1 VKKPLRI
8 TLIVI
13 GVIVLLTI
21 FILLNRS
28 RGPTGVQCE
37 TETARYGAILSKVTA
52 TGTLRAKSQVNLQ
65 AQLMGVVKKLRIEEG
80 DFVRAGDTLLELDRQ
95 GYEAQLVMARAQ
107 FTQIKLKHAR
117 IETLYARGLIAPE
130 QFEAS
135 KAAYEGAEAQY
146 LQAQDQF
153 DKTVICAPIS
163 GIVSRLNIKEG
174 ETVVIGT
181 MNSPGTVLLVL
192 ADLSKMEALVE
203 VDETDIVNVAPGQ
216 FARITVDALPDT
228 TFTGKVTRVG
238 YMPVQKLLTA
248 TETGT
253 NFEVVITIDSTVEP
267 TLRPGMTC
275 HAEIIIARLDS
286 VLTVPIQAVGRRKV
300 AGKETETVFL
310 VKDGKAVL
318 TPVKTGKASD
328 TDIEI
333 LAGVEPGDQVITG
346 PYKVLTKL
354 TDGQRVNARPVK
366 TDTIH

>member
-1 VKKPLRI
+1 MKKPLRI
-8 TLIVI
+8 ILVVL
-13 GVIVLLTI
+13 GVIVLLVL
-21 FILLNRS
+21 FIVLNRS
-28 RGPTGVQCE
+28 RGSSGVLCE
-37 TETARYGAILSKVTA
+37 TETADYGSILSKVTA
-52 TGTLRAKSQVNLQ
+52 TGTLRARTQVNLQ
-65 AQLMGVVKKLRIEEG
+65 AQLMGVVKKLRIQEG

-95 GYEAQLVMARAQ
+95 TYEAQLILARAQ

-117 IETLYARGLIAPE
+117 IESLYSRGLIAPE
-130 QFEAS
+130 QYEAS
-135 KAAYEGAEAQY
+135 RAAYEAAEAQF

-163 GIVSRLNIKEG
+163 GIVSQLNIKEG

-181 MNSPGTVLLVL
+181 MNSPGTVLMVL
-192 ADLSKMEALVE
+192 ADLSAMEALVE

-216 FARITVDALPDT
+216 FAQITVDALPDT
-228 TFTGKVTRVG
+228 IFTGKVTRVG
-238 YMPVQKLLTA
+238 YMPVQKLLSA

-253 NFEVVITIDSTVEP
+253 NFEVTITIDSTVVSS
-267 TLRPGMTC
+267 LRPGMTC
-275 HAEIIIARLDS
+275 HAEIITARLDS

-300 AGKETETVFL
+300 AGKEAETVFL

-333 LAGVEPGDQVITG
+333 VAGINPGDEVITG

-354 TDGQRVNARPVK
+354 TDGQRVNARPVQ
-366 TDTIH
+366 TDTLD